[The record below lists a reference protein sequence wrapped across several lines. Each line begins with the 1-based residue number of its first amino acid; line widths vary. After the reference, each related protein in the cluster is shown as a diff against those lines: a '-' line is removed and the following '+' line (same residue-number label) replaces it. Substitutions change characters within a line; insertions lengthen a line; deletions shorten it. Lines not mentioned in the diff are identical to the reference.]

1 MKLLLDEGQNICSM
15 DHEKNKTSSQQTNNI
30 KALLERL
37 RSLKITNKASSEMN
51 KQSDEEMFVTPAII
65 NNNIQAVIL
74 KSIVLDLEW
83 FNRDRMKFEDW
94 WRRIQLFLKSNRV
107 IETDDRITVI
117 LACLREGVVGI
128 YV

>member
-1 MKLLLDEGQNICSM
+1 M